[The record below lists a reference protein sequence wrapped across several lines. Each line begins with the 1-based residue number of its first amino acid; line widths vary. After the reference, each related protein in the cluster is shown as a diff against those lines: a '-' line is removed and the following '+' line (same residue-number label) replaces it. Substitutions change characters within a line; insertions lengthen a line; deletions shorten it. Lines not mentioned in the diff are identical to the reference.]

1 MCFRRKLES
10 KKLYNK
16 LWELKKVRGQNDVS
30 VNEYILNGLQLIEN
44 ELRKSISIKDDKY
57 ILGARQ
63 QFVLEEFEKYV
74 KEQNYEGAYYDI
86 EDFIGFQRIP
96 IDLMKGLKET
106 EYISNIEADKIQYMI
121 GVLKS
126 KLN

>member
-1 MCFRRKLES
+1 MCFKRKLES

-16 LWELKKVRGQNDVS
+16 LWEYKKTRNQNGINE
-30 VNEYILNGLQLIEN
+30 NEYILKCLELIEN
-44 ELRKSISIKDDKY
+44 ELRECSPIKDNKY
-57 ILGARQ
+57 IFGARQ

-74 KEQNYEGAYYDI
+74 EEQNYKGAYYDI

-106 EYISNIEADKIQYMI
+106 QYISDIEVDKIQYMI

>member
-1 MCFRRKLES
+1 MCFKRKLES

-16 LWELKKVRGQNDVS
+16 LWKYKRIRNQKHISL
-30 VNEYILNGLQLIEN
+30 NEYILNCLKIIEN
-44 ELRKSISIKDDKY
+44 ELNKCNLIKDDKY

-63 QFVLEEFEKYV
+63 QFVLEEFEKYIQ
-74 KEQNYEGAYYDI
+74 EQNYEGAYYDI

-96 IDLMKGLKET
+96 IDFTKGLEET
-106 EYISNIEADKIQYMI
+106 EYVSKIEADKIQYMI
-121 GVLKS
+121 NVLKS